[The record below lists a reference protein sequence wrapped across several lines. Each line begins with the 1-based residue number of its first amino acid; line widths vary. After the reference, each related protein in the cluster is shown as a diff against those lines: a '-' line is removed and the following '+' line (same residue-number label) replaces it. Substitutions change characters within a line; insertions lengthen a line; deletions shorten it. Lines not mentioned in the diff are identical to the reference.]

1 MIHVYL
7 CVCVDRC
14 TTVPLVR
21 NLPLRPPRSAG
32 RRAVEDLVGLPASGE
47 GLGLIVFRGL
57 IGLMGFIG
65 LTGPMGLI
73 GFRGFMV

>member
-14 TTVPLVR
+14 TTVSSIVR

-47 GLGLIVFRGL
+47 GLGLIVLEG
-57 IGLMGFIG
+57 
-65 LTGPMGLI
+65 
-73 GFRGFMV
+73 